1 MENTIETIKDSIEAI
16 KNYCDTTET
25 IKVELNL
32 ETDVNRILD
41 ILEYIVNKL
50 EPED

>member
-1 MENTIETIKDSIEAI
+1 MENEIKIIKDSIEEI
-16 KNYCDTTET
+16 KNCCDMTET
-25 IKVELNL
+25 IKAELNL

>member
-1 MENTIETIKDSIEAI
+1 MENTIATIKDSIETI
-16 KNYCDTTET
+16 KNCCDTTEI

-32 ETDVNRILD
+32 ETDVDRILD

-50 EPED
+50 ETEN